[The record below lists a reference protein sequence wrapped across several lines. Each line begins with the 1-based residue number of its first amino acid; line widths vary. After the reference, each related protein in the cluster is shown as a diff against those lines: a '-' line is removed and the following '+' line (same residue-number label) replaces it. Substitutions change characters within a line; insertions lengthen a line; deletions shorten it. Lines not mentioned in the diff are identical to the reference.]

1 MTSALPCTHKETNHH
16 PQQILIC
23 LVTMSWFG
31 LHNAH
36 PWAVGGGGAK
46 FVLGGEGSNKVEN
59 LSEVKHLVCVSMH
72 MRVCV

>member
-1 MTSALPCTHKETNHH
+1 
-16 PQQILIC
+16 
-23 LVTMSWFG
+23 MSWFG